1 MHLSSIWLSTLL
13 GCGEDPVIAAA
24 MEEAGSEAAQTPG
37 GQQPGTP
44 NEPAPGV
51 PDEPP
56 PGGGSGPGE
65 IVPAGETVLVKGV
78 ITSEAQGAVVVD
90 VFDGDHADGGA
101 SLVARKQL
109 DGPGAYE
116 LKVPADSQVWIS
128 AYVDIDGDG
137 KPNHEEPKGS
147 APNPVASGSGVEGL
161 ELTLE

>member
-1 MHLSSIWLSTLL
+1 MHLSFIWLSTLL

-24 MEEAGSEAAQTPG
+24 MEEAAPGPG
-37 GQQPGTP
+37 GQPSGVP
-44 NEPAPGV
+44 AEPAPGV

-65 IVPAGETVLVKGV
+65 IVPPGETVLVKGV
-78 ITSEAQGAVVVD
+78 ISSDAQGAVVLD

-101 SLVARKQL
+101 RLVARKKL

-116 LKVPADSQVWIS
+116 LKVPADSPVWIS
-128 AYVDIDGDG
+128 AYVDVDGDG

-147 APNPVASGSGVEGL
+147 APNPVASGSGVDGL